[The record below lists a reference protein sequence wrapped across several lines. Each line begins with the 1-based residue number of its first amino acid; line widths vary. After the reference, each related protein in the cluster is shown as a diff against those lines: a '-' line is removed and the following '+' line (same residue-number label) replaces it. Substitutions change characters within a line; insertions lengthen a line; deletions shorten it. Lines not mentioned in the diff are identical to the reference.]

1 MCVMGKTA
9 KNRNGRANAPTSRN
23 AEGVKAEPIFYED
36 GASWRIVDLRP
47 HGVDCVPLLAFGNFG
62 AVRPG
67 VAPHV
72 HPGCIEA
79 CLCLK
84 GDVRYEADG
93 TVFPVLPGHVFISR
107 PDEPHR
113 RCDNPKGM
121 TLYRLLFQL
130 PPKGK
135 GLLGL
140 SPQESAW
147 VAQKLLRSPLRLFH
161 ATKRLRAAF
170 VHLFGLLDAPAEDR
184 VPHRIEMRH
193 AALELLLALAEAPYA
208 PHMAK
213 MGSSAKVKV
222 IAQRIAAHPE
232 ADYPV
237 AKLAAEAAL
246 SSFAFTEAFKRETG
260 FTPHAYL
267 IDRRVRMAHADLRA
281 RRGGIRIV
289 AARWRFSSPQHMASA
304 FRRVLG
310 MTPGQAIR

>member
-1 MCVMGKTA
+1 MGKA
-9 KNRNGRANAPTSRN
+9 AHISG
-23 AEGVKAEPIFYED
+23 EGNVKAEPIFYED
-36 GASWRIVDLRP
+36 GVDWRIVDLRP
-47 HGVDCVPLLAFGNFG
+47 HGVDCMPLLALGNFG

-67 VAPHV
+67 AQPHV

-93 TVFPVLPGHVFISR
+93 TTYPVLPGHVFISR

-121 TLYRLLFQL
+121 TLYRLLFRL
-130 PPKGK
+130 PPKG
-135 GLLGL
+135 GGILDL
-140 SPQESAW
+140 SPRESSFIVQSLMRA
-147 VAQKLLRSPLRLFH
+147 PMRLFH
-161 ATKRLRAAF
+161 STKRLKAAF
-170 VHLFGLLDAPAEDR
+170 MRLFALLDVPAAEDVR
-184 VPHRIEMRH
+184 HRIEMRH
-193 AALELLLALAEAPYA
+193 AALELLLALVEAPNA
-208 PHMAK
+208 PHFART
-213 MGSSAKVKV
+213 SSTAKVKA
-222 IAQRIAAHPE
+222 IARRMAENPE
-232 ADYPV
+232 ADYPI
-237 AKLAAEAAL
+237 ARLAAEAAL

-267 IDRRVRMAHADLRA
+267 IDRRVRMAQADLKA

-310 MTPGQAIR
+310 ITPSQAMR